1 MSDDELNDDTRK
13 IQQGDVSYL
22 TYELD
27 NVYIKVGKEAKYISK
42 GRKIY
47 ARL

>member
-13 IQQGDVSYL
+13 IQRGDVTYL

-27 NVYIKVGKEAKYISK
+27 NVLY
-42 GRKIY
+42 
-47 ARL
+47 